1 MIDYD
6 QQGQGYNDPYA
17 GQSLQYPSEQYGYG
31 QQQQHSYPPVAGAG
45 AMAMPVAGAV
55 AGAAIGR
62 RSADPYAQTQAA
74 DPYAGANASSDS
86 HYTSPGPH
94 VTHADPYDA
103 YDDGLGAIGR
113 AATSA
118 PQDTHQR
125 DYTGVSRYDQGGSG
139 NGYTHNPYDNP
150 AAAAYGAVAAGA
162 GGMGSGSR
170 SPPIHVPTPQHLT
183 THNSASDLL
192 RSPISPPPHD
202 PYRVSSP
209 GYAAPQ
215 QQQQQPIYQPS
226 RQQQPLQLHGQHDMD
241 DEDEDDYNR
250 PPSYGSVAPVATT
263 SGDPNR
269 YPQEKSR
276 YR

>member
-1 MIDYD
+1 MADHD

-17 GQSLQYPSEQYGYG
+17 AQTLQYPAEQYAYG
-31 QQQQHSYPPVAGAG
+31 QQQQPQHSYPPVAGAT
-45 AMAMPVAGAV
+45 PYPRVQT
-55 AGAAIGR
+55 
-62 RSADPYAQTQAA
+62 ADPYAA
-74 DPYAGANASSDS
+74 ANASSDS

-103 YDDGLGAIGR
+103 YDDGLGAIGL

-118 PQDTHQR
+118 PQNTHR
-125 DYTGVSRYDQGGSG
+125 GDYAGASGYDQNVGGG
-139 NGYTHNPYDNP
+139 NGYSHNPYDNP
-150 AAAAYGAVAAGA
+150 VPAEYGGA
-162 GGMGSGSR
+162 GMGSSSR
-170 SPPIHVPTPQHLT
+170 PPAIQVPTPQHLT

-202 PYRVSSP
+202 PYRVASP

-215 QQQQQPIYQPS
+215 PQQQQQQTYQPS
-226 RQQQPLQLHGQHDMD
+226 RPQQPLQLHGHHDMDD
-241 DEDEDDYNR
+241 DEDEDGYNR
-250 PPSYGSVAPVATT
+250 PPSYGSVAPPPT
-263 SGDPNR
+263 SG